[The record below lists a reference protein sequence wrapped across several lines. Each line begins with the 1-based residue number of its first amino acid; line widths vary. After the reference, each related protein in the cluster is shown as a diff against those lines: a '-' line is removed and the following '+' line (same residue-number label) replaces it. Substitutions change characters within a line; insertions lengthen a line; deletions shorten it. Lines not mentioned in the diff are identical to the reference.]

1 MSTQGTRENA
11 MLKNRHP
18 AYWIVFLVV
27 IGLTPLAVF
36 ADTCDVPSGYPTIQ
50 AAVDDFN
57 CTEIFVAA
65 GRFYGDVTIPRTLL
79 IEGLGCTSTIVLG
92 KVMVE
97 GSGTTATL
105 N

>member
-1 MSTQGTRENA
+1 
-11 MLKNRHP
+11 MLKHRRLTCLV
-18 AYWIVFLVV
+18 IFLVV
-27 IGLTPLAVF
+27 LVPSSVVG
-36 ADTCDVPSGYPTIQ
+36 DTCDVPASYPTIQ
-50 AAVDDFN
+50 AAVDDFT
-57 CTEIFVAA
+57 CTEIYVGA
-65 GRFYGDVTIPRTLL
+65 GLFYGDVTIPRTLL